1 MSLDTRLRDGL
12 HRSMSK
18 LDTDPGLRLP
28 DAYRRGRRRL
38 LVRRVAVAVSVAAS
52 LALVMASYTVL
63 DRPPLRGHQPVA
75 TPTLFHSPPAGQK
88 DSPSLGDPTQRAILG
103 SWQSEYVCRDLVQAY
118 RHAGVGQFAPRALGE
133 LHMLKGAAVPLA
145 GDPNLCDG
153 ARRIQRTHVFEPN
166 GNVLNYQGSTVVD
179 ECTCFTLVGDH
190 TLVNHADPGYPD
202 ISLHYEIVGDTLTF
216 DVLVP
221 DPCSARCKDQVQTM
235 VGQYALGPWHRV
247 TGRAPIR

>member
-1 MSLDTRLRDGL
+1 MSLDARLRDGL
-12 HRSMSK
+12 RRSMSK
-18 LDTDPGLRLP
+18 LETDPGLRLP
-28 DAYRRGRRRL
+28 DAHRRGRRRL
-38 LVRRVAVAVSVAAS
+38 LVRRIAVAVSVAAS
-52 LALVMASYTVL
+52 LALVTASFAVL

-75 TPTLFHSPPAGQK
+75 TPTLFDSPPEGQK
-88 DSPSLGDPTQRAILG
+88 DAPSLGDPTQQAILG
-103 SWQSEYVCRDLVQAY
+103 SWQSEYVCQDLVQAY
-118 RHAGVGQFAPRALGE
+118 RHAGVGRFAPRVLGE
-133 LHMLKGAAVPLA
+133 LRMLKGTAHRLA
-145 GDPNLCDG
+145 GDPNLCNG